1 MSQNKSF
8 AREISRRAVLAGAA
22 GLRRP
27 VAGKRFSARQFFE
40 EAA

>member
-1 MSQNKSF
+1 MRPEKSF
-8 AREISRRAVLAGAA
+8 AREISRRSVLAGEA

-27 VAGKRFSARQFFE
+27 VAGKRFTARQFFE